1 MLGKN
6 GVGKTT
12 LFKTLLNLMPKVS
25 GQILLDGKDIQDFS
39 NQDFAKKVA
48 YVPQHSRAP
57 FAFSVLNVVIMG
69 RTAQMGFFGS
79 LSKKDKDLAV
89 AALDQLH
96 IGHLKDRNFLEL
108 SGGQHQMVM
117 IARALVQE
125 PEYILFDEPTS
136 ALDFGNQ
143 LEVLTEIISLKEQNI
158 GILMT
163 THSPDH
169 AFLCGGDALLI
180 KNTHDYLIGPV
191 DDVLTAQT
199 LSDAYGVDVH
209 ITESQ
214 VDGEI
219 IKNCSPI
226 VKEK

>member
-143 LEVLTEIISLKEQNI
+143 VEVLTEIISLKEQNI
-158 GILMT
+158 G
-163 THSPDH
+163 
-169 AFLCGGDALLI
+169 
-180 KNTHDYLIGPV
+180 Y
-191 DDVLTAQT
+191 
-199 LSDAYGVDVH
+199 
-209 ITESQ
+209 
-214 VDGEI
+214 
-219 IKNCSPI
+219 
-226 VKEK
+226 

>member
-1 MLGKN
+1 M
-6 GVGKTT
+6 GKTT

>member
-1 MLGKN
+1 MELLYLSTLSLRAKGAGQNESSCKRFKRRFLPYRYCRRYQLQLRKKGTILCLLGKN

-48 YVPQHSRAP
+48 YGPQHSRAP
-57 FAFSVLNVVIMG
+57 FAFSVLDGVIMG

-143 LEVLTEIISLKEQNI
+143 VEVLTEIISLKEQNI
-158 GILMT
+158 G
-163 THSPDH
+163 
-169 AFLCGGDALLI
+169 
-180 KNTHDYLIGPV
+180 Y
-191 DDVLTAQT
+191 
-199 LSDAYGVDVH
+199 
-209 ITESQ
+209 
-214 VDGEI
+214 
-219 IKNCSPI
+219 
-226 VKEK
+226 